1 MRNSIFHRIGD
12 HYTSFVEPGRFMG
25 RSALE
30 DRWLVPPEVKVSEN
44 DGYYCIEVSLPGFS
58 KEEIDVSVTE
68 DNLNILAEKGEK
80 TEDRR
85 GKITPRKKTFRLDP
99 DIDQRK
105 ITVEYENAILY
116 IKLPLKEGA
125 VSNKAKIIN
134 IS

>member
-12 HYTSFVEPGRFMG
+12 HYTSLVEPGRFMG

-44 DGYYCIEVSLPGFS
+44 KSYYCIEVSLPGFS
-58 KEEIDVSVTE
+58 KEEIDVSVT
-68 DNLNILAEKGEK
+68 DDSLTVFAEKGENAN
-80 TEDRR
+80 DRR
-85 GKITPRKKTFRLDP
+85 GKITPRKKIFRLDS
-99 DIDQRK
+99 DINQKK

-116 IKLPLKEGA
+116 IKLPLKKGA

>member
-1 MRNSIFHRIGD
+1 MKNSIFHRIGD
-12 HYTSFVEPGRFMG
+12 HYTSLVEPGRFMG

-30 DRWLVPPEVKVSEN
+30 DRWLVPPEVKINEN

-58 KEEIDVSVTE
+58 KKEIDVSVVDDDLT
-68 DNLNILAEKGEK
+68 IYAEKGEN

-85 GKITPRKKTFRLDP
+85 GKITPRKKIFRLDP
-99 DIDQRK
+99 DIDQIK

-116 IKLPLKEGA
+116 IKLPLKEGVA
-125 VSNKAKIIN
+125 SNKAKIIN

>member
-1 MRNSIFHRIGD
+1 MKNSIFHRIGD
-12 HYTSFVEPGRFMG
+12 HYTSLVEPGRFMG

-30 DRWLVPPEVKVSEN
+30 DRWLVPPEVKISEN

-58 KEEIDVSVTE
+58 KKEIDVSVVENDLT
-68 DNLNILAEKGEK
+68 IYAEKGENA
-80 TEDRR
+80 EDRR
-85 GKITPRKKTFRLDP
+85 GKITPRKKIFRLDP
-99 DIDQRK
+99 DIDQKK

>member
-12 HYTSFVEPGRFMG
+12 HYTSLVEPGRFMG

-30 DRWLVPPEVKVSEN
+30 DRWLVPPEVKISEN
-44 DGYYCIEVSLPGFS
+44 DGYYCIEVSVPGFS
-58 KEEIDVSVTE
+58 KEEIDVG
-68 DNLNILAEKGEK
+68 IAENDLTIYAKKGE
-80 TEDRR
+80 EDRR
-85 GKITPRKKTFRLDP
+85 GRITPRKKIFRLDS

-125 VSNKAKIIN
+125 SISKSKIIN